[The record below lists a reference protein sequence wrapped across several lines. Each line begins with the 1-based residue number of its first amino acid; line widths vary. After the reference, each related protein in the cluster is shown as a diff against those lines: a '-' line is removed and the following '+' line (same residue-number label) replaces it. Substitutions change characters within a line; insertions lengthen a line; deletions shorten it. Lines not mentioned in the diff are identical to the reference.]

1 MPIFFEKKQL
11 VTPGELLAEGDYLAG
26 ENTYLEQGKIF
37 ADRIGLVDTDN
48 KKVNVVALRAFYV
61 PKMGDIVIGTVVEV
75 GFNGWTV
82 DIKSPYTALLR
93 ASDVLS
99 RPFKPQNDELSAVLS
114 AGDLIVA
121 KIASYDRAH
130 DPQLTVGEP
139 GLGKITRGRIL
150 QVTPTKIPRIIGRKG
165 SMISMIKQES
175 GCQIILGLNGMILVT
190 GKTPEE
196 EELAIKAIRKIEEES
211 HTSGLTD
218 RITQLLK
225 ESKGIVEEKVEENKL
240 NEKLEKLIDK
250 KGIRTDGRKADE
262 LRPVKLQ
269 VGVLSNADG
278 SAYIEHGKNKIL
290 AAAYGPREMHPKHLA
305 QPDRMVLRCRY
316 HMAPFS
322 VQERK
327 SPAPSRREVELSK
340 VIKESLEPALFLELY
355 PRTGVDVFV
364 EVLQAD
370 GGTRCAS
377 ITAAALAI
385 ADAGVPMRDLVV
397 GCAAGK
403 VDDTVVLDLYDA
415 EDKLGAADVPVAYM
429 PSLNAITL
437 LQMDGE
443 LSSEEF
449 EKAISM
455 AIDGCKKIYELQ
467 KEALKTKYMVVKEVG
482 EE

>member
-1 MPIFFEKKQL
+1 M
-11 VTPGELLAEGDYLAG
+11 
-26 ENTYLEQGKIF
+26 
-37 ADRIGLVDTDN
+37 
-48 KKVNVVALRAFYV
+48 
-61 PKMGDIVIGTVVEV
+61 
-75 GFNGWTV
+75 
-82 DIKSPYTALLR
+82 
-93 ASDVLS
+93 
-99 RPFKPQNDELSAVLS
+99 
-114 AGDLIVA
+114 
-121 KIASYDRAH
+121 
-130 DPQLTVGEP
+130 
-139 GLGKITRGRIL
+139 
-150 QVTPTKIPRIIGRKG
+150 
-165 SMISMIKQES
+165 
-175 GCQIILGLNGMILVT
+175 
-190 GKTPEE
+190 
-196 EELAIKAIRKIEEES
+196 
-211 HTSGLTD
+211 
-218 RITQLLK
+218 
-225 ESKGIVEEKVEENKL
+225 
-240 NEKLEKLIDK
+240 NEKQEKLIDK
-250 KGIRTDGRKADE
+250 KGIRLDGRKADE

-290 AAAYGPREMHPKHLA
+290 VGVFGPREVHPKHLM
-305 QPDRMVLRCRY
+305 QPDRMVLKVRY

-355 PRTGVDVFV
+355 PRTGVDVFI

-370 GGTRCAS
+370 GGTRCAA

-437 LQMDGE
+437 LQMDGILE
-443 LSSEEF
+443 PAEF
-449 EKAISM
+449 EKAVNM
-455 AIDGCKKIYELQ
+455 AMEGCKKIYEMQ
-467 KEALKTKYMVVKEVG
+467 KEALKTKYMVVKEV